1 MKEESRKC
9 AERWGKSM
17 EKTKQISLWRRLIF
31 IFIMTSTIP
40 IIILCLLMLYETSTA
55 LRQNTDA
62 LMQNSVKQLGDNLDI
77 QMEAY
82 QDLLYQLYTG
92 DDMVEWV
99 DRINDDYDKPV
110 TINQLRRY
118 LRGILNSKDYIR
130 SITIIT
136 ESGTEVTYNCIAAT
150 TYANSWID
158 NFSYSMEELYYT
170 ISSDNKTHIY
180 STEYG
185 TTFASEDYYL
195 LHLGHRIIDYR
206 KLEKENGIVILSLDE
221 KVLQQILESSNK
233 NGNENFLVDD
243 EGRIVSCSDKTR
255 IGQQIFEPEASEEE
269 KLDKYRQ
276 FAGELLQVNK
286 EYVSIYTGRNEKMQW
301 EIVSAA
307 DQSIFMMEIYSKMR
321 IIAGVCLLLLFVT
334 LFLVWKQGRQL
345 MESVN
350 IVVKAMKSVGAGDL
364 ETRVPI
370 PEQMPRE
377 IETVALQF
385 NDTLEKLVNAQKKEK
400 EATDR
405 QRKAEIRAL
414 EAQINPHFLYN
425 TLDTI
430 NWMAIDRD
438 EFDISNAINSLAT
451 ILRYAITDSNGT
463 VTVRDEVEW
472 LRKYIYLQ
480 QFRLKNKFVREIEV
494 QPEVWEVKIHKL
506 LLQPFVENAIIHG
519 FRGEQEQCILEVIFT
534 GETDGLHIAIRD
546 NGSGMEPE
554 LVEKVNSG
562 QQIRSEGKSHIG
574 MDNAIMRL
582 NSYSDG
588 KAKIFVKSEL
598 GKGTEVN
605 IFWPILSNEK

>member
-1 MKEESRKC
+1 MKEESRKR

-307 DQSIFMMEIYSKMR
+307 DQSVFMMEIYSKMR

-334 LFLVWKQGRQL
+334 LFMVWKQGRQL

-350 IVVKAMKSVGAGDL
+350 IVVKAMKSVGAGNL
-364 ETRVPI
+364 ETKVPI

-480 QFRLKNKFVREIEV
+480 QFRLKSKFIRKIEV
-494 QPEVWEVKIHKL
+494 QPEVLEVKIHKL

-562 QQIRSEGKSHIG
+562 QQIRSEEKSHIG

-588 KAKIFVKSEL
+588 KAKIFVKSEM

-605 IFWPILSNEK
+605 IFWPILFNEK

>member
-1 MKEESRKC
+1 MR
-9 AERWGKSM
+9 
-17 EKTKQISLWRRLIF
+17 KTKQISLWRRLIF

-519 FRGEQEQCILEVIFT
+519 FRGEQEQYILEVIFT

>member
-350 IVVKAMKSVGAGDL
+350 IVVKAMKSVGAGNL

-480 QFRLKNKFVREIEV
+480 QFRLKSKFIRKIEV

-519 FRGEQEQCILEVIFT
+519 FRGEQEQYILEVIFT

>member
-1 MKEESRKC
+1 MR
-9 AERWGKSM
+9 
-17 EKTKQISLWRRLIF
+17 KTKQISLWRRLIF
-31 IFIMTSTIP
+31 IFIMTSSIP

-255 IGQQIFEPEASEEE
+255 IGQQIFEPQASEEE

-519 FRGEQEQCILEVIFT
+519 FRGEQEQYILEVIFT

-546 NGSGMEPE
+546 NGSGMEPK
-554 LVEKVNSG
+554 LVEKINSG
-562 QQIRSEGKSHIG
+562 QQIRSEEKSHIG

-588 KAKIFVKSEL
+588 KAKIFIKSEL

>member
-1 MKEESRKC
+1 MR
-9 AERWGKSM
+9 
-17 EKTKQISLWRRLIF
+17 KTKQISLWRRLIF

-255 IGQQIFEPEASEEE
+255 IGQQVFEPEASEEE

-307 DQSIFMMEIYSKMR
+307 DQSVFMMEIYSKMR

-350 IVVKAMKSVGAGDL
+350 IVVKAMKSVGAGNL
-364 ETRVPI
+364 ETKVPI

-480 QFRLKNKFVREIEV
+480 QFRLKSKFIRKIEV
-494 QPEVWEVKIHKL
+494 QPEVLEVKIHKL

-562 QQIRSEGKSHIG
+562 QQIRSEEKSHIG

-588 KAKIFVKSEL
+588 KAKIFVKSEM

-605 IFWPILSNEK
+605 IFWPILFNEK

>member
-1 MKEESRKC
+1 MR
-9 AERWGKSM
+9 
-17 EKTKQISLWRRLIF
+17 KTKQISLWRRLIF

-206 KLEKENGIVILSLDE
+206 KLEKENGIVILSLDQ

-307 DQSIFMMEIYSKMR
+307 DQSVFMMEIYSKMR

-350 IVVKAMKSVGAGDL
+350 IVVKAMKSVGAGNL

-480 QFRLKNKFVREIEV
+480 QFRLKSKFIRKIEV
-494 QPEVWEVKIHKL
+494 QPEVLEVKIHKL

-554 LVEKVNSG
+554 LVEKVNFG
-562 QQIRSEGKSHIG
+562 QQIRSEEKSHIG

-588 KAKIFVKSEL
+588 KAKIFVKSEM

-605 IFWPILSNEK
+605 IFWPILFNEK

>member
-1 MKEESRKC
+1 
-9 AERWGKSM
+9 
-17 EKTKQISLWRRLIF
+17 
-31 IFIMTSTIP
+31 
-40 IIILCLLMLYETSTA
+40 
-55 LRQNTDA
+55 
-62 LMQNSVKQLGDNLDI
+62 
-77 QMEAY
+77 
-82 QDLLYQLYTG
+82 
-92 DDMVEWV
+92 
-99 DRINDDYDKPV
+99 
-110 TINQLRRY
+110 
-118 LRGILNSKDYIR
+118 
-130 SITIIT
+130 
-136 ESGTEVTYNCIAAT
+136 
-150 TYANSWID
+150 
-158 NFSYSMEELYYT
+158 
-170 ISSDNKTHIY
+170 
-180 STEYG
+180 
-185 TTFASEDYYL
+185 
-195 LHLGHRIIDYR
+195 
-206 KLEKENGIVILSLDE
+206 
-221 KVLQQILESSNK
+221 
-233 NGNENFLVDD
+233 
-243 EGRIVSCSDKTR
+243 
-255 IGQQIFEPEASEEE
+255 
-269 KLDKYRQ
+269 
-276 FAGELLQVNK
+276 
-286 EYVSIYTGRNEKMQW
+286 
-301 EIVSAA
+301 
-307 DQSIFMMEIYSKMR
+307 
-321 IIAGVCLLLLFVT
+321 
-334 LFLVWKQGRQL
+334 

-350 IVVKAMKSVGAGDL
+350 IVVKAMKSVGAGNL
-364 ETRVPI
+364 ETKVPI

-480 QFRLKNKFVREIEV
+480 QFRLKSKFIRKIEV
-494 QPEVWEVKIHKL
+494 QPEVLEVKIHKL

-562 QQIRSEGKSHIG
+562 QQIRSEEKSHIG

-588 KAKIFVKSEL
+588 KAKIFVKSEM

-605 IFWPILSNEK
+605 IFWPILFNEK

>member
-1 MKEESRKC
+1 MKEESRKR
-9 AERWGKSM
+9 AEGWGKSM
-17 EKTKQISLWRRLIF
+17 GKTKQISLWRRLIF

-206 KLEKENGIVILSLDE
+206 KLEKENGIVILSLDQ

-519 FRGEQEQCILEVIFT
+519 FRGEQEQYILEVIFT

>member
-1 MKEESRKC
+1 MKEESRKR

-350 IVVKAMKSVGAGDL
+350 IVVKAMKSVGAGNL
-364 ETRVPI
+364 ETKVPI

-480 QFRLKNKFVREIEV
+480 QFRLKSKFIRKIEV
-494 QPEVWEVKIHKL
+494 QPEVLEVKIHKL

-562 QQIRSEGKSHIG
+562 QQIRSEEKSHIG

-588 KAKIFVKSEL
+588 KAKIFVKSEM

-605 IFWPILSNEK
+605 IFWPILFNEK